1 MRKVLIKGNDAIVRG
16 ALLGGATHFFGY
28 PITPASEIAQGA
40 ADLFTR
46 SGRTFLQAE
55 SETSAINMIYGAAST
70 GARVMTASSGPG
82 VALMLE
88 GLSYLAGA
96 ELPSVI
102 VDVQRAGPGL
112 GNIWP
117 EQSDYNM
124 CCKGGGHGSYHNIV
138 LAPSSGQE
146 MTDFAYRAFDIADAY
161 RMTVIILTDAYVGQM
176 MEPVGFPSAVRHGA
190 RKSWAVYGDE
200 SSRQNLISSI
210 VMNQTGLSELNIM
223 LQEKYARVA
232 RDLTDWEEI
241 ETDDAD
247 FLLIAFGITAR
258 VASTAVM
265 HLRKEGF
272 KVGLLRPKTLFPFP
286 SERIAEL
293 AGQVNLMAVAEL
305 NNGMMAQDVELA
317 VRGGCEVRKYNWYGG
332 MVPGADELAS
342 RVMEDFNG

>member
-1 MRKVLIKGNDAIVRG
+1 MRKTLIKGNDAIVRG

-28 PITPASEIAQGA
+28 PITPASEIAHGA

-55 SETSAINMIYGAAST
+55 SETSAVNMIYGAASA
-70 GARVMTASSGPG
+70 GARVMSASSGPG

-96 ELPSVI
+96 ELPSVL

-124 CCKGGGHGSYHNIV
+124 CCKGGGHGAFHNIV

-146 MTDFAYRAFDIADAY
+146 MTDFAYRAFDMADAY

-176 MEPVGFPSAVRHGA
+176 MEAVGFPSAVRHGA
-190 RKSWAVYGDE
+190 RKSWAVYADE
-200 SSRQNLISSI
+200 SSRKNLISSI
-210 VMNQTGLSELNIM
+210 VMSQSGLAEHNMM
-223 LQEKYARVA
+223 LQEKYARIA

-241 ETDDAD
+241 ETSDAD
-247 FLLIAFGITAR
+247 FLLVAFGITAR
-258 VASTAVM
+258 IAVTAVK
-265 HLRKEGF
+265 HLREEGF

-286 SERIAEL
+286 SGRIRELSERI
-293 AGQVNLMAVAEL
+293 GIMAVAEL
-305 NNGMMAQDVELA
+305 NNGMMAEDVELA
-317 VRGGCEVRKYNWYGG
+317 VKGRCDVRRYNWFGG
-332 MVPGADELAS
+332 MVPSAEELAA
-342 RVMEDFNG
+342 RVREDLNG

>member
-1 MRKVLIKGNDAIVRG
+1 MRKTLIKGNNAIVRG

-55 SETSAINMIYGAAST
+55 SETSAVNMIYGAASA

-82 VALMLE
+82 MALMLE

-124 CCKGGGHGSYHNIV
+124 CCKGGGHGSFHNIV

-161 RMTVIILTDAYVGQM
+161 RMTVIILSDAYVGQM
-176 MEPVGFPSAVRHGA
+176 MEPVGFPEAVRHGT
-190 RKSWAVYGDE
+190 RKSWAVYADE
-200 SSRQNLISSI
+200 KSRPNLISSI
-210 VMNQTGLSELNIM
+210 VMSQTGLAEHNMM
-223 LQEKYARVA
+223 LQEKYSRVA
-232 RDLTDWEEI
+232 RDLTDWEEL
-241 ETDDAD
+241 ETEDAE
-247 FLLIAFGITAR
+247 LLVIAFGITAR
-258 VASTAVM
+258 VASTAVR
-265 HLRKEGF
+265 HLREQGIP
-272 KVGLLRPKTLFPFP
+272 VGLFRPKTLYPFP
-286 SERIAEL
+286 AERIAEL
-293 AGQVNLMAVAEL
+293 AEKIDVMAVAEL
-305 NNGMMAQDVELA
+305 NDGMMAQDVELA
-317 VRGGCEVRKYNWYGG
+317 VRGRCTVQRYNWFGG
-332 MVPGADELAS
+332 MVPSAGEIADRIKESL
-342 RVMEDFNG
+342 NG

>member
-1 MRKVLIKGNDAIVRG
+1 MRKVLIKGNDAVVRG

-55 SETSAINMIYGAAST
+55 SETSSINMIYGAASA

-82 VALMLE
+82 IALMLE

-124 CCKGGGHGSYHNIV
+124 CCKGGGHGSFHNIV

-146 MTDFAYRAFDIADAY
+146 MTDFAYRAFDMADAY
-161 RMTVIILTDAYVGQM
+161 RMTVIILSDAYVGQM
-176 MEPVGFPSAVRHGA
+176 MEPVGFPSAVRHGS
-190 RKSWAVYGDE
+190 RKSWAVYADE
-200 SSRQNLISSI
+200 TSRENLITSI
-210 VMNQTGLSELNIM
+210 VMNQKGMSELNIM

-232 RDLTDWEEI
+232 RDLTDWEEL
-241 ETDDAD
+241 ETGDAE

-258 VASTAVM
+258 VASSAVTR
-265 HLRKEGF
+265 LREDGL

-293 AGQVNLMAVAEL
+293 AKKVEMIGVAEL

-317 VRGGCEVRKYNWYGG
+317 VRGGCEVKRYNWFGG
-332 MVPGADELAS
+332 IVPGADELAI
-342 RVMEDFNG
+342 RVREELNG

>member
-1 MRKVLIKGNDAIVRG
+1 MRKTLIKGNDAIVRG

-55 SETSAINMIYGAAST
+55 SETSAVNMIYGAAST

-124 CCKGGGHGSYHNIV
+124 CCKGGGHGCFHNIV

-176 MEPVGFPSAVRHGA
+176 MEPVGFPDAVRHGV
-190 RKSWAVYGDE
+190 RKSWALYGDE
-200 SSRQNLISSI
+200 KSRSNLISSI
-210 VMNQTGLSELNIM
+210 LMSQSGLAEHNLM
-223 LQEKYARVA
+223 LQDKYARVA

-241 ETDDAD
+241 ETEDAE
-247 FLLIAFGITAR
+247 FLVVAFGITAR
-258 VASTAVM
+258 IASTAVRQ
-265 HLRKEGF
+265 LRDEGYP
-272 KVGLLRPKTLFPFP
+272 VGLFRPKTLYPFP
-286 SERIAEL
+286 SERLAEL
-293 AGQVNLMAVAEL
+293 AGDVGIMGVAEL
-305 NNGMMAQDVELA
+305 NDGMMAQDVELA
-317 VRGGCEVRKYNWYGG
+317 VRGGCDVRRYNWFGG
-332 MVPGADELAS
+332 TVPSAGELVT
-342 RVMEDFNG
+342 RIKEDL